1 MPRSRENSR
10 LGNVD
15 FSLGVTLL
23 VPAALLMFLPSR
35 RVAGVSLVRG
45 LALAFGTLIVLVVLS
60 VVIPWLG
67 QNPGLALLIGIS
79 GASVFAP
86 IDGRI
91 SLAASAIMLVDLP
104 LLMRALWSAN
114 ILPPFRQHSL
124 DPDHPDCSSDP
135 RSMGLALDRASPR
148 SSARASRRLSL
159 TTSRRSAP
167 SATRREP
174 PRVSHY
180 GERRFA
186 NHGRGDLTAHLRG
199 RPPVLTGP
207 AATGVRRIVIHE
219 DVAPS
224 MWFTG
229 V

>member
-1 MPRSRENSR
+1 MPRSREQSR

-86 IDGRI
+86 IDGRN

-114 ILPPFRQHSL
+114 ILPPTSANTPWIPIIL
-124 DPDHPDCSSDP
+124 IAAVI
-135 RSMGLALDRASPR
+135 LAAWGWLW
-148 SSARASRRLSL
+148 
-159 TTSRRSAP
+159 T
-167 SATRREP
+167 
-174 PRVSHY
+174 
-180 GERRFA
+180 ERRRA
-186 NHGRGDLTAHLRG
+186 HPPAHL
-199 RPPVLTGP
+199 
-207 AATGVRRIVIHE
+207 A
-219 DVAPS
+219 D
-224 MWFTG
+224 
-229 V
+229 